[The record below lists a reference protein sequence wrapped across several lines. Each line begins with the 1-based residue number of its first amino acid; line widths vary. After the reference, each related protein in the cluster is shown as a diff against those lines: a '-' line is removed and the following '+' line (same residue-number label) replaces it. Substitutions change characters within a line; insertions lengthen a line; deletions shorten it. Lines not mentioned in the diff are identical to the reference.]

1 MVFQNDRHANGT
13 VDSNGP
19 NITYVPVSA
28 AGGLLSPIG
37 VADFNSGS
45 GHDSLQNAAI
55 ATLASGRQVVAFE
68 RVWTADVDHDVFL
81 NVVNAAGTATQFS
94 IANPLDV
101 QANASW
107 QANPAVAAI
116 GNVALVVFEDGTGTT
131 TSSANIRGR
140 FFDGT
145 SNTLGAAFTIADHT
159 ARLRTADVAAIDH
172 YRYAITYGDQN
183 DVWVKVLDSTT
194 GILSAGVQLDVTG
207 GFSLNPQVHGAPGA
221 GFVVTWAQWN
231 GADYDVRARLF
242 DGRANAVGS
251 DFIVTSLTDNSQFTP
266 TVAASDHHIFFA
278 WTDFAAR
285 PTDTAAPGIRG
296 RSFGIVF
303 GDGLDNVLSGGVGED
318 IMLGGAGNDAYSADD
333 ADDVVA
339 ESAGEGTDTVLTSAG
354 GYALPNNVENLT
366 GTLGTGQFLTGNN
379 LDNVITSGAGADNMT
394 GLSGNDAYIINNVG
408 DLITE
413 LAASGNDKAFSTI
426 HYALPDNVENLVL
439 QGTADLQGFGNAL
452 INVMSGNSGNNL
464 IDGGGGGD
472 LMIGGGGNDTYFVD
486 NIGDVAFEAA
496 GQGND
501 TVFTTANFGLAAD
514 VETLVMQGG
523 ANLQGFGN
531 GTANVLFGNTGS
543 NLLNGGGGI
552 DLMIGGLGDDTYFTD
567 DPSDS
572 AFEVAGE
579 GNDAVFATSNYGL
592 AADVETLVMQG
603 SANLQGYGNNQV
615 NTIFGNTGN
624 NLINGAGGADTMIGG
639 MGDDTYFIDNVGDGV
654 VEAAGQGTDVVL
666 AGVSYALTANVEAL
680 VLQGGGSI
688 DGIGNALN
696 NSLFGN
702 GGANVL
708 DGGGG
713 LDQLTGNA
721 GNDTFVFRSGQ
732 SSGDTLIDFA
742 GDGAAAGDS
751 FSFIGFG
758 TAAGGATF
766 TQIGATN
773 QWQIHSGLDAHNEII
788 TLSNSA
794 TVHASDVLFS

>member
-1 MVFQNDRHANGT
+1 MRSGRTSLSYRDAFNAGGHQKVSAVAERLNGGFGLVFQNDRHANGT

-45 GHDSLQNAAI
+45 GHDALQNAAI

-116 GNVALVVFEDGTGTT
+116 GNSALVVFEDGTGTT

-159 ARLRTADVAAIDH
+159 ARLRTADVAAIDD

-296 RSFGIVF
+296 RSFGVQD
-303 GDGLDNVLSGGVGED
+303 GDGNPLVDSLYYLAHNPDVLQAGVDPVAHFNAFGWREGRDPSGFFD
-318 IMLGGAGNDAYSADD
+318 
-333 ADDVVA
+333 
-339 ESAGEGTDTVLTSAG
+339 TSA
-354 GYALPNNVENLT
+354 YLNANPDVR
-366 GTLGTGQFLTGNN
+366 
-379 LDNVITSGAGADNMT
+379 A
-394 GLSGNDAYIINNVG
+394 VG
-408 DLITE
+408 RQ
-413 LAASGNDKAFSTI
+413 
-426 HYALPDNVENLVL
+426 PDR
-439 QGTADLQGFGNAL
+439 
-452 INVMSGNSGNNL
+452 
-464 IDGGGGGD
+464 
-472 LMIGGGGNDTYFVD
+472 
-486 NIGDVAFEAA
+486 
-496 GQGND
+496 
-501 TVFTTANFGLAAD
+501 
-514 VETLVMQGG
+514 
-523 ANLQGFGN
+523 
-531 GTANVLFGNTGS
+531 
-543 NLLNGGGGI
+543 
-552 DLMIGGLGDDTYFTD
+552 
-567 DPSDS
+567 
-572 AFEVAGE
+572 
-579 GNDAVFATSNYGL
+579 
-592 AADVETLVMQG
+592 
-603 SANLQGYGNNQV
+603 
-615 NTIFGNTGN
+615 
-624 NLINGAGGADTMIGG
+624 
-639 MGDDTYFIDNVGDGV
+639 
-654 VEAAGQGTDVVL
+654 
-666 AGVSYALTANVEAL
+666 
-680 VLQGGGSI
+680 
-688 DGIGNALN
+688 
-696 NSLFGN
+696 SL
-702 GGANVL
+702 
-708 DGGGG
+708 
-713 LDQLTGNA
+713 
-721 GNDTFVFRSGQ
+721 
-732 SSGDTLIDFA
+732 
-742 GDGAAAGDS
+742 
-751 FSFIGFG
+751 
-758 TAAGGATF
+758 
-766 TQIGATN
+766 
-773 QWQIHSGLDAHNEII
+773 
-788 TLSNSA
+788 
-794 TVHASDVLFS
+794 